1 MPGVL
6 VVQEFER
13 IKMDAWIV
21 VTTAR
26 QIDGELVLVRIEEGF
41 ADEQKANELMQTLQ
55 KKYVTPNGPQEI
67 FITTEYGEITCH
79 CVVAVMPVKIN

>member
-1 MPGVL
+1 
-6 VVQEFER
+6 
-13 IKMDAWIV
+13 
-21 VTTAR
+21 
-26 QIDGELVLVRIEEGF
+26 
-41 ADEQKANELMQTLQ
+41 MQTLQ